1 MALVNVKNFGEAL
14 KISGGT
20 IRSKIS
26 RGQLLRNKLKLI
38 DTENPTNYIYLLEVN
53 GGDQSV
59 FDSYNIKHTVK
70 TKATSATVNKT
81 KIVDGKKYVK
91 KDLVAAPTSE
101 NIRGKK
107 QLPKIENQTKLSL
120 EEKREVKSNNK
131 SNHVLFELEL
141 RQKTANAE
149 YKEREAELKQ
159 IQLEKIAGNT
169 LPLDLVDTILTI
181 NLQTIF
187 KVFSSELE
195 NIATISVE
203 ILGGSREDLVR
214 ITNSQNVILNKLVE
228 TAKTNA
234 NFEINRAVEEYSEVR
249 ARGERK

>member
-1 MALVNVKNFGEAL
+1 M
-14 KISGGT
+14 I
-20 IRSKIS
+20 
-26 RGQLLRNKLKLI
+26 LI
-38 DTENPTNYIYLLEVN
+38 DTHAHLYVEEFNLDRVEMIQTAINAGVTKMLLP
-53 GGDQSV
+53 SI
-59 FDSYNIKHTVK
+59 DS
-70 TKATSATVNKT
+70 
-81 KIVDGKKYVK
+81 
-91 KDLVAAPTSE
+91 SE
-101 NIRGKK
+101 TEA
-107 QLPKIENQTKLSL
+107 LLA
-120 EEKREVKSNNK
+120 
-131 SNHVLFELEL
+131 LEL

-214 ITNSQNVILNKLVE
+214 ITNSQSVILNKLVE

-234 NFEINRAVEEYSEVR
+234 NFEIDRAVAEYSEVR